1 MMATKKVMDANFQS
15 FIQSDKPVLVDFW
28 AKWCGPCKTMAPVLE
43 EVSDE
48 YANQL
53 IVGKLEVDENPETAF
68 EYGIMSIPTLVLF
81 QNGRVVK
88 EIVGYR
94 PKSELIPELQEVL

>member
-28 AKWCGPCKTMAPVLE
+28 AKWCGPCKMMAPVLE

>member
-1 MMATKKVMDANFQS
+1 MATKKVMDANFQS

-28 AKWCGPCKTMAPVLE
+28 AKWCGPCKMMAPVLE

-81 QNGRVVK
+81 QNGQVVK

>member
-1 MMATKKVMDANFQS
+1 MATKKVMDANFQS
-15 FIQSDKPVLVDFW
+15 FIQSDKPVLMDFW
-28 AKWCGPCKTMAPVLE
+28 AKWCGPCKMMAPVLE

-81 QNGRVVK
+81 QNGQVVK